1 MVCVKSAALRGQA
14 WVVFADVPSATSA
27 LRALQGFN
35 FYDRPMVRRVAGGT
49 HSSSPYSHAA
59 LVV

>member
-1 MVCVKSAALRGQA
+1 VVCVKSAALRGQA
-14 WVVFADVPSATSA
+14 WVVFSDVPSATSA

-35 FYDRPMVRRVAGGT
+35 LYDRPMVRPVARCARRAPT
-49 HSSSPYSHAA
+49 HTHTV